1 MAVAPIAPQAPTPD
15 VGAPTRLRRSLRAL
29 AAAAVVVGV
38 LAVTD
43 AALTVVWQEP
53 LTSLISRLHQRALD
67 GQLERLEHAGPTR
80 AERRRVAALPDR
92 TARLTFLAASL
103 RHRTKDGQA
112 VGRLRI
118 PAIGT
123 SMVVVK
129 GAQGPDLRKGPG
141 FYDRS
146 PFPGQHGT
154 VAIAGHRTTYL
165 APFRHLDRLHAG
177 DAITVRMP
185 YATFHYRVQRRRIV
199 SPKALWVLGRRH
211 YDRLILSACHPLFSA
226 AQRIVV
232 FARMEGVSGVAR

>member
-15 VGAPTRLRRSLRAL
+15 VGAPTRMRRSLRVL
-29 AAAAVVVGV
+29 TTAVIIAGV
-38 LAVTD
+38 LLVAD
-43 AALTVVWQEP
+43 ATLTIAWQEP
-53 LTSLISRLHQRALD
+53 LTSLVGRLHQRALD
-67 GQLERLEHAGPTR
+67 GQLQRLERAGPTR
-80 AERRRVAALPDR
+80 AERRRVAALPDPS
-92 TARLTFLAASL
+92 ARLAYLAASL
-103 RHRTKDGQA
+103 QRRTKEGEA

-129 GAQGPDLRKGPG
+129 GSKGPDLRKGPG

-165 APFRHLDRLHAG
+165 APFRHLDRLRPG
-177 DAITVRMP
+177 DAITIRMP
-185 YATFHYRVQRRRIV
+185 YATFRYRVERRRIL
-199 SPKALWVLGRRH
+199 SPKALWVLGRRR

-232 FARMEGVSGVAR
+232 FARMERVTGVAR